1 MSFVSALTHPFH
13 LHGHQFA
20 IVDLGK
26 FNETFT
32 EKYLKKN
39 YQKIPIKFH
48 SPVYKDTILVPLN
61 GFVRLRVRTR
71 NANLI
76 FFHYCHYDFHLSIGM
91 AGLLQ
96 VGELRNLPKPPKNF
110 PTCQNYVPKL

>member
-1 MSFVSALTHPFH
+1 LTHPFH

-61 GFVRLRVRTR
+61 GFVRIRVRTR

-76 FFHYCHYDFHLSIGM
+76 FFHCHYDFHLSIGM

-96 VGELRNLPKPPKNF
+96 IGDLKDLPKPPKNF